1 MKATLIRRMLPCWF
15 ALICLNGLPAQAQ
28 IKLADT
34 LAIITLYD
42 RCLDFP
48 ASKADS
54 MQLYANDILVSS
66 AIIQYP
72 MGELYGT
79 RLIGIA
85 NELKGQ
91 YDKALQ
97 QYLKL
102 LELANKR
109 NDPSYIV
116 TALSDMAI
124 LYTEGLN
131 QPEKS
136 KEVYKEILRVQ
147 RNNNIPASVSLST
160 YVNLGAIYTRLK
172 QYDSSLIILN
182 LGLRE
187 ALVINDVS
195 SLSSIYNNIGNIYYQ
210 KGDYKRALE
219 YFQRNYQQH
228 VRNATAEEIWLDY
241 LNMGDSWLALHELD
255 SAKKYLSQAL
265 QQAQANGDALQLKES
280 YSLLAKLHYNTKEYA
295 KAFDWLQ
302 KTYDTDTS
310 LLNIDTRNTIATL
323 QEQFNAAER
332 EKANQLLLINIEK
345 AKLQNRIYLS
355 IALSALLIG
364 AAIAYAWFM
373 KRKANQ
379 TLTELNETITQQ
391 NQRLTTLNFEKNKLM
406 SMVSHDLSTP
416 FASVRMWAEVLRR
429 QYQQPNQTDADP
441 RLPDQQGAQTVA
453 PELALNKIL
462 DSAQRGESLIQQIL
476 QVEKMETGKQAL
488 ELEEIQFTRF
498 IAHLMEDF
506 ENQARSKQITL
517 SLEAPEQPVLLLT
530 DRKLIERIFQNLV
543 SNALKFTPSGKQVWV
558 RIQETPEQ
566 VVLEVAD
573 EGPGI
578 EGADIRKLFTPYGQL
593 SARPTAGESSTGL
606 GLSIVKRLVEELQG
620 KVSCQSTPG
629 VGCTFVV
636 ELPR

>member
-1 MKATLIRRMLPCWF
+1 LNARLILRFFPFWF
-15 ALICLNGLPAQAQ
+15 TLICLNGPAARAQMNLP
-28 IKLADT
+28 DS
-34 LAIITLYD
+34 LAIINLYD

-54 MQLYANDILVSS
+54 MQLYANRILAAS
-66 AIIQYP
+66 AAIQYP

-79 RLIGIA
+79 RLIGISH
-85 NELKGQ
+85 ELKGH

-102 LELANKR
+102 LELANQR
-109 NDPSYIV
+109 NDASYKV

-131 QPEKS
+131 LPEKS

-147 RNNNIPASVSLST
+147 RTNNIPASVSLST

-172 QYDSSLIILN
+172 KYDSSLIILN

-187 ALVINDVS
+187 ALLIDDVS
-195 SLSSIYNNIGNIYYQ
+195 SLSSIYNNIGNVYYQ
-210 KGDYKRALE
+210 KGDYRRALE

-228 VRNATAEEIWLDY
+228 VRNATEEEIWLDY
-241 LNMGDSWLALHELD
+241 LNMGDSWLALRELD
-255 SAKKYLSQAL
+255 SAKKYLSLAL
-265 QQAQANGDALQLKES
+265 QQAQTNDDALQLKES

-295 KAFDWLQ
+295 KAYDWLQ

-345 AKLQNRIYLS
+345 AKFQNRISLA

-364 AAIAYAWFM
+364 VAIAYAWFM

-429 QYQQPNQTDADP
+429 QYQPPNQSEADP
-441 RLPDQQGAQTVA
+441 ASNQPPSAPTVS

-462 DSAQRGESLIQQIL
+462 DSAQRGESLIQQML
-476 QVEKMETGKQAL
+476 QVEKMETGRQAL
-488 ELEEIQFTRF
+488 DLEEIQFSRL
-498 IAHLMEDF
+498 IAHLLEDF
-506 ENQARSKQITL
+506 ETKAASKQITL
-517 SLEAPEQPVLLLT
+517 TLETPEAPVLLLT
-530 DRKLIERIFQNLV
+530 DRKLIERIFQNLL
-543 SNALKFTPSGKQVWV
+543 SNALKFTPSGKRVWV

-566 VVLEVAD
+566 VVLQVAD

-578 EGADIRKLFTPYGQL
+578 EGEDIRKLFTPYGQL

-620 KVSCQSTPG
+620 KVSCQSTLG
-629 VGCTFVV
+629 VGCTFTV